1 MVADGGQHG
10 RVGEILVERL
20 GHDPDGVEV
29 GGAGLPPDVV
39 RGEVAG
45 DEDQVE
51 VGLRVADVGQRGLQ
65 RPGRGVAGVL
75 APPPRPRPRPGLAG
89 RAAQRVVTLCRGAW
103 ADDKYLRD
111 YTTANF
117 VKIRYKL

>member
-1 MVADGGQHG
+1 MTWEHVDGEALVVADGGQHG

-20 GHDPDGVEV
+20 RHDPDGVEV
-29 GGAGLPPDVV
+29 GGAGLAPDVV

-75 APPPRPRPRPGLAG
+75 APPPRPRPRPRPGLAG
-89 RAAQRVVTLCRGAW
+89 GAAQRVVTLSRGAW
-103 ADDKYLRD
+103 
-111 YTTANF
+111 T
-117 VKIRYKL
+117 VEVV